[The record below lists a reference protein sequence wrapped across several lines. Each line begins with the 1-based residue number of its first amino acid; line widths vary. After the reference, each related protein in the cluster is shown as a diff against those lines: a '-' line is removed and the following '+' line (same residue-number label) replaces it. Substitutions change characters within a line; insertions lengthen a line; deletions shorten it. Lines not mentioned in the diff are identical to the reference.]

1 MTTKSEASYARLK
14 CCFSRKR
21 EREGERDRERQR
33 YRERERETERDR
45 ETERH
50 RERYYNFPHS
60 FVENLLIF
68 FVRGKKKNLIYRCY
82 LKQRLLFLFRSK
94 YTGFDT
100 AHLFERIKQRGHE
113 KD

>member
-21 EREGERDRERQR
+21 QREKE
-33 YRERERETERDR
+33 RERERERERD
-45 ETERH
+45 
-50 RERYYNFPHS
+50 YN
-60 FVENLLIF
+60 
-68 FVRGKKKNLIYRCY
+68 YRCC

-100 AHLFERIKQRGHE
+100 AHLFERIKQQAHE